1 MKERQQPETLRL
13 RGLMPALVVNDLET
27 SLAWYRDVLG
37 FIVTKEIRREDRL
50 VAAHLAAGSI
60 VLLLGQDDFAKG
72 RDRAKGVALRLH
84 CVTGQDIDQL
94 AAAVQERGGK
104 LAHEPRDQPWGAR
117 DFAVVDPDGFQ
128 ISIST
133 GIRSEG
139 PV

>member
-13 RGLMPALVVNDLET
+13 RALMPALIVNDLEA

-50 VAAHLAAGSI
+50 VAAHLVAGSV

-72 RDRAKGVALRLH
+72 RDRAKGIAIRLH

-94 AAAVQERGGK
+94 ATAVKERGGK
-104 LAHEPRDQPWGAR
+104 LAQEPRDQPWGAR
-117 DFAVVDPDGFQ
+117 DFQVIDPDGFLL
-128 ISIST
+128 SIST
-133 GIRSEG
+133 GIRS
-139 PV
+139 

>member
-13 RGLMPALVVNDLET
+13 RALMPALIVNDLEA
-27 SLAWYRDVLG
+27 SLAWYRDILG

-50 VAAHLAAGSI
+50 VAAHLVAGSV

-72 RDRAKGVALRLH
+72 RDRAKGVAIRLH

-104 LAHEPRDQPWGAR
+104 LAQEPREQPWGAR
-117 DFAVVDPDGFQ
+117 DFQVIDPDGFLL
-128 ISIST
+128 SIST
-133 GIRSEG
+133 GIRSDG
-139 PV
+139 L